1 MNIFESPQ
9 RLLSDRSGFIS
20 EIRDRKQLNQKV
32 ASLLLSSFV
41 FFAVYGLI
49 IGSFHGWRQALSS
62 AIKLPALYL
71 LTLMICMPT
80 LYIFNGLFGSKRGLS
95 QHFTYLLSAAS
106 IIAILLCG
114 FAPVTFFFLTTVT
127 EADYSFFLLLNVSI
141 LALTGLFGVVFLYR
155 VMQPGAEAIAEDEN
169 SADPK
174 NLKARKLILRAWLVL
189 YGFVGSQLG
198 WTLRPFFGSPGE
210 FVLFRSDGGNFL
222 TGIVMALQGLA
233 GG

>member
-1 MNIFESPQ
+1 MNIFESTQ
-9 RLLSDRSGFIS
+9 RLLSDRTAFIA
-20 EIRDRKQLNQKV
+20 EIRDRQQLNQKI

-41 FFAVYGLI
+41 FFAIYGLI
-49 IGSFHGWRQALSS
+49 IGSFHSLPQALSS

-95 QHFTYLLSAAS
+95 QHFTYLLSAAA

-114 FAPVTFFFLTTVT
+114 FAPVTVFFLTTAT
-127 EADYSFFLLLNVSI
+127 TADYSFFLLLNVAI
-141 LALTGLFGVVFLYR
+141 LALTGLFGLLFLYR
-155 VMQPGAEAIAEDEN
+155 VMQPGTETSETSSLDE
-169 SADPK
+169 K
-174 NLKARKLILRAWLVL
+174 TLKARRLILQAWLVL

-210 FVLFRSDGGNFL
+210 FVLFRSDGGNFIS
-222 TGIVMALQGLA
+222 GILMALERIA
-233 GG
+233 TGG

>member
-1 MNIFESPQ
+1 MNIFESTQ
-9 RLLSDRSGFIS
+9 RLLSDRPAFIA
-20 EIRDRKQLNQKV
+20 EIRDRKQLNQKI

-41 FFAVYGLI
+41 FFAIYGLI
-49 IGSFHGWRQALSS
+49 IGSFHSVQQAISS

-114 FAPVTFFFLTTVT
+114 FAPVTFFFLTSVT
-127 EADYSFFLLLNVSI
+127 EADYSFFLLLNVAI
-141 LALTGLFGVVFLYR
+141 LALTGLFGVLFLYQ
-155 VMQPGAEAIAEDEN
+155 VMQPGTETSAEDTMDE
-169 SADPK
+169 K
-174 NLKARKLILRAWLVL
+174 TLKARKLILRSWLVL

-210 FVLFRSDGGNFL
+210 FVMFRSDGGNFI
-222 TGIVMALQGLA
+222 TGVMMALERL
-233 GG
+233 GGG

>member
-1 MNIFESPQ
+1 MNIFESTQ
-9 RLLSDRSGFIS
+9 RLLSDRPAFIA

-32 ASLLLSSFV
+32 ASLMLSSFV
-41 FFAVYGLI
+41 FFAIYGLI
-49 IGSFHGWRQALSS
+49 IGSFHSWQQALSS

-127 EADYSFFLLLNVSI
+127 TADYSFFLLLNVAI
-141 LALTGLFGVVFLYR
+141 LALTGLFGVLFLYR
-155 VMQPGAEAIAEDEN
+155 VLQPGAEHSAEAE
-169 SADPK
+169 ADQT
-174 NLKARKLILRAWLVL
+174 NLKARKLILRSWLVL

-210 FVLFRSDGGNFL
+210 FVMFRSDGGNFI
-222 TGIVMALQGLA
+222 TGVMMALDRIA